1 MVAWQG
7 IETTS
12 GFLSKRAELQCG
24 KINKWLNIHVMWS
37 RPPSIGSCP
46 SLQAHLPLLPTPIWT
61 WAAHLL
67 DSWARNF
74 PGLLSLPRLLHPS
87 SWPAEFSS
95 RTQIVCHLL
104 LKYQPLPH
112 PGFSSLPTWH
122 HVFPSFQLSTC
133 VKTAQMPHPSVSLI
147 GPMITHMDPQVETES
162 RFIWPPPFGSA

>member
-12 GFLSKRAELQCG
+12 GFLSKGAELQCG
-24 KINKWLNIHVMWS
+24 KIKKWLNIHVMWS

-67 DSWARNF
+67 DSWAQNF
-74 PGLLSLPRLLHPS
+74 PGLLSLRRLLHPS

-104 LKYQPLPH
+104 LKDQPLPS
-112 PGFSSLPTWH
+112 PGFSSLPPWH

-133 VKTAQMPHPSVSLI
+133 VKTAHMPRPSVSLI
-147 GPMITHMDPQVETES
+147 GPMITHMDPQVQTES
-162 RFIWPPPFGSA
+162 HFIWPPPFRPA